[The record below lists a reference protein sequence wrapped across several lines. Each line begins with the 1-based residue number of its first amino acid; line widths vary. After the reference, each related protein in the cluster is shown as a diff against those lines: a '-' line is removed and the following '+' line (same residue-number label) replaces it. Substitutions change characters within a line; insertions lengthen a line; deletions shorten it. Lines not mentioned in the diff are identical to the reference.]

1 MSNVRR
7 RKSDRKQEKNLEKI
21 DEAVNEEHSDEAKKL
36 ADKKLLNEDNGDCK
50 QGEECIDSNEDNIKH
65 YSYEFIYHVLQP
77 YKKMVYFLIQ
87 SGYLKE
93 RTPHCK
99 HKIKSCY
106 LNSLEGFCTNFFYGF
121 MVKAAINILLG
132 VLSPKKKLIPNII
145 DLFSADCMSFCTFLG
160 ALSGIYKFSI
170 CSLRRF
176 RGDEDQLNSLI
187 SGALAGLSLFF
198 ESSEKRKKFVLL
210 YLFVRA
216 VEMLINVLDKK
227 GYIKKIKYFE

>member
-1 MSNVRR
+1 MSSVRR
-7 RKSDRKQEKNLEKI
+7 LKSDRNKEKKLEKI
-21 DEAVNEEHSDEAKKL
+21 IEAPSEENSVDAKKT
-36 ADKKLLNEDNGDCK
+36 DSKKPVGQEKEDSGK
-50 QGEECIDSNEDNIKH
+50 REEAISSNEDDVKD
-65 YSYEFIYHVLQP
+65 YKYEFIYHILQP
-77 YKKMVYFLIQ
+77 YKKVVYFLIK

-99 HKIKSCY
+99 HNIKSCY
-106 LNSLEGFCTNFFYGF
+106 MNSLEGFCTNFFYGF

-132 VLSPKKKLIPNII
+132 MLAPKKKLLPNIV

-160 ALSGIYKFSI
+160 ALSGIYKSSI
-170 CSLRRF
+170 CTLRRF
-176 RGDEDQLNSLI
+176 RGNEDQINSLI

-198 ESSEKRKKFVLL
+198 ENSEKRKKFVLL

-216 VEMLINVLDKK
+216 LEMLINVLDKK